1 MESLSDKTVLVTGG
15 CGFIGSALVRQ
26 LASQAARVLVVD
38 NLITGKKE
46 NLPSDFNA
54 DDFFQVDIRNISEM
68 RRLLNE
74 SQIVFNLA
82 CLGVRQSIHDPIE
95 NNEVNATAT
104 LDLLTI
110 SKEVKLERFVH
121 VSTSEVYGTAF
132 KVPMDENTPTFPH
145 TIYGSSKLAGEC
157 HVRAF
162 HKTYGFPVVILRPF
176 NSYGP
181 NCHHEGDSG
190 EVIPKFILRALADE
204 PLLIFGDGLQTR
216 DFTFVEDTAYGISM
230 AGFVN
235 QAIGKTI
242 NLGSGHEIS
251 IKELASLVKKYTSKP
266 NATIKFLDPR
276 PGDILRLYS
285 DSQLATNILGFKP
298 RVSFN
303 QGLSRLISWYQE
315 SSQTPNQLLQ
325 TELDRNW
332 ILER

>member
-1 MESLSDKTVLVTGG
+1 M
-15 CGFIGSALVRQ
+15 
-26 LASQAARVLVVD
+26 
-38 NLITGKKE
+38 
-46 NLPSDFNA
+46 
-54 DDFFQVDIRNISEM
+54 
-68 RRLLNE
+68 
-74 SQIVFNLA
+74 
-82 CLGVRQSIHDPIE
+82 
-95 NNEVNATAT
+95 
-104 LDLLTI
+104 TI

-266 NATIKFLDPR
+266 NATIQNFRSAPR
-276 PGDILRLYS
+276 RYTSPIFRLSVSNKY
-285 DSQLATNILGFKP
+285 F
-298 RVSFN
+298 RV
-303 QGLSRLISWYQE
+303 
-315 SSQTPNQLLQ
+315 
-325 TELDRNW
+325 
-332 ILER
+332 